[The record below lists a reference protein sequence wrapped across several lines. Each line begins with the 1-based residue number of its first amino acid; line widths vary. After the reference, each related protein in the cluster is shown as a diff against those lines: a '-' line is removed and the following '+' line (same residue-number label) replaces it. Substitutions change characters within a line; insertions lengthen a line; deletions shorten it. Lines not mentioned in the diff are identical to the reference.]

1 MEGIRGEWFGEDVGE
16 LAVGRNVV
24 HIQPFLANQLAKEGN
39 ASGDVLHPF
48 RRRVVIR

>member
-1 MEGIRGEWFGEDVGE
+1 MEGIRGGWFGEDVGE

-48 RRRVVIR
+48 RRRVVVR